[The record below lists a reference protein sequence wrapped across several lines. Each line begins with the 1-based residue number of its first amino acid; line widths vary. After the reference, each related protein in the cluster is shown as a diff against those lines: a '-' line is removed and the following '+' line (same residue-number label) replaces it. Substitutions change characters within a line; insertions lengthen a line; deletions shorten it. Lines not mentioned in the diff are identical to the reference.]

1 MKISKLHVVING
13 WLFLISLSS
22 FYFYGLN
29 ISLPP
34 LIAAVFSLAAMPIL
48 LKRQIAKELVS
59 LGFLF
64 AFIVYLTVFGVI
76 LILVGEDLLINRFF
90 AMPLFVGVVISSVF
104 FLVHDRKV
112 FASSIKFVI
121 CAHLF
126 AFYIQAI
133 SYYAGFGFIDYLQAV
148 TGEEQRAFGG
158 GYGIDFLGGLFL
170 RPTGLYNEPGTYSTA
185 MMLMFLLY
193 ERIKKSVVDEKSN
206 KELLLTIFV
215 IFSVLISFSVF
226 GLVFVFIYVANL
238 IRDSEKSFLIFFL
251 IVLVIAPIVY
261 EVYLFPRFF
270 SGQYSDDGIGFRS
283 QILYDYL
290 DLISKN
296 PMNLLFGFG
305 FFSDITIWFGDSVTN
320 DVGLF
325 FSVLLQTG
333 VVGFGLFLICI
344 FGKRGLSRKNIS
356 LVLIFGLC
364 KISMTT
370 MLFWLVFTAI
380 AMFNYSKIYNPRNKL
395 R

>member
-1 MKISKLHVVING
+1 MKINKLHVVING

-34 LIAAVFSLAAMPIL
+34 AIAAVFSLAAMPIF
-48 LKRQIAKELVS
+48 LKRQVAKELVS

-64 AFIVYLTVFGVI
+64 AFFVYLTVFGAI
-76 LILVGEDLLINRFF
+76 LILDDGDFLKNRFF

-126 AFYIQAI
+126 AFYIQVI

-158 GYGIDFLGGLFL
+158 SYEIDFLGGLFL

-206 KELLLTIFV
+206 KELLLTILV

-226 GLVFVFIYVANL
+226 GLLFVFIYIANL
-238 IRDSEKSFLIFFL
+238 IRDSKKSFLIFFL
-251 IVLVIAPIVY
+251 IVLVVAPIVY

-283 QILYDYL
+283 EILYKYL
-290 DLISKN
+290 DLALSN
-296 PMNLLFGFG
+296 PINLFFGFG
-305 FFSDITIWFGDSVTN
+305 FFTNTENNFGDYVVN
-320 DVGLF
+320 DVGLLF
-325 FSVLLQTG
+325 FVLLQSG
-333 VVGFGLFLICI
+333 MVGLVIFFICL
-344 FGKRGLSRKNIS
+344 FGKRGLSKQNIS
-356 LVLIFGLC
+356 LIFVFALC
-364 KISMTT
+364 KLSTTT
-370 MLFWLVFTAI
+370 MFFWFIFTAI
-380 AMFNYSKIYNPRNKL
+380 VMFNYSKLYNPRNKL